1 MFPQLLEDP
10 PDGLFMFFDR
20 VGEYEYIIQVY
31 MYGSPDPFAKYSRHK
46 SLERRGGIAVPL
58 LHDTAEERAIHCR
71 KSRLRDIFLDDSRLL
86 VRVRHVQL
94 RAISCSG
101 DVMPDLFLVRE
112 RRYVLHGVVVP
123 LPEVYDGA

>member
-31 MYGSPDPFAKYSRHK
+31 MYGSPDLFAKYSRHK

-58 LHDTAEERAIHCR
+58 LHYITIKCTVHGFECHFFHMCR
-71 KSRLRDIFLDDSRLL
+71 VYL
-86 VRVRHVQL
+86 H
-94 RAISCSG
+94 
-101 DVMPDLFLVRE
+101 LFLCVGHIQ
-112 RRYVLHGVVVP
+112 L
-123 LPEVYDGA
+123 